1 MAQTQARI
9 VTATD
14 TLIIRGV
21 QHGRTWTWET
31 EQKARTFADIQEL
44 IDGLVD
50 TTSDVLTVW
59 RVETNEHGHPIIVDD
74 ISEMFDLRT
83 SDEIAEN
90 SKRVRELAFEAPA
103 VSMAHMTT
111 YRVENGRVA

>member
-9 VTATD
+9 ITATD
-14 TLIIRGV
+14 TLIIRGR

-103 VSMAHMTT
+103 FQQTYTT
-111 YRVENGRVA
+111 LNHTQQGI